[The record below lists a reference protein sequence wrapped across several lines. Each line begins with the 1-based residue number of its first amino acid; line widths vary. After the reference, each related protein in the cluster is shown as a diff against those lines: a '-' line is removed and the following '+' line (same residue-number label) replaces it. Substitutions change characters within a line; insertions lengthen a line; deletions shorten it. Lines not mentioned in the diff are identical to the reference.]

1 MHVGE
6 ADGRE
11 EVVSGCHVGV
21 LIIDQER
28 GFFALVGSRAV
39 CRLINSPKR

>member
-1 MHVGE
+1 MLMAMHVGE

-11 EVVSGCHVGV
+11 EVASGCHVGV

-28 GFFALVGSRAV
+28 GFFALVVARFVAS
-39 CRLINSPKR
+39 

>member
-1 MHVGE
+1 MLMAMHVGDGE

-11 EVVSGCHVGV
+11 EVASGCHVGV

-28 GFFALVGSRAV
+28 GFFALVVARFVAS
-39 CRLINSPKR
+39 